1 MGSADLPG
9 RNARFRSI
17 KANCADAV
25 RRSEVL
31 PFWKHG
37 HVSATALS
45 ARAMKLE
52 MKTTREKLFYFIC
65 SFIMFYVL
73 FQSGAGL
80 EQHVR
85 SRVGPC
91 IAKPSARPEGSFHH
105 CPECRSFRSSRYTF
119 QSRLY
124 IFFELVREQPLRDV
138 AVETAN
144 SHLWHNAFA
153 PVVTLSPART
163 PKRRGPLKRLRRKG
177 AAQIAAQP
185 PSQLL
190 CSGPCRLL
198 GFGRESASFSKRL
211 SGCRR
216 RLTETCRQETG
227 ARQDRARH
235 CAHSSPREQSLPD
248 RMH

>member
-1 MGSADLPG
+1 MFFYHVLCPFSI
-9 RNARFRSI
+9 RSW
-17 KANCADAV
+17 A
-25 RRSEVL
+25 
-31 PFWKHG
+31 G
-37 HVSATALS
+37 T
-45 ARAMKLE
+45 ARAIPRGSMHSKAICAARGQLSSLP
-52 MKTTREKLFYFIC
+52 RVPLLPQLQIYFSIPVV
-65 SFIMFYVL
+65 Y
-73 FQSGAGL
+73 
-80 EQHVR
+80 
-85 SRVGPC
+85 
-91 IAKPSARPEGSFHH
+91 
-105 CPECRSFRSSRYTF
+105 
-119 QSRLY
+119 
-124 IFFELVREQPLRDV
+124 FFELVREQPLRDV